1 MPPRAP
7 PGGEAAAQAGV
18 KTLCLT
24 HFYPECD
31 GHDLEAQARSVYD
44 GEVVLASDLA
54 QFAL

>member
-1 MPPRAP
+1 MASNNSDTRV
-7 PGGEAAAQAGV
+7 AAAGV

-31 GHDLEAQARSVYD
+31 GHDLAAQARAVFG